1 VTPTTRQ
8 DINVAELPP
17 TGGDAAT
24 DLGIL
29 VARTEIVDGPSAF
42 CSAMDAASY
51 DAAAEIFT
59 GDCVTGLRAVGWRG
73 RPR

>member
-1 VTPTTRQ
+1 
-8 DINVAELPP
+8 VAELPP
-17 TGGDAAT
+17 TGGDTAT

-29 VARTEIVDGPSAF
+29 VAWTEIVDGLSAF
-42 CSAMDAASY
+42 CSAMDAANY

-59 GDCVTGLRAVGWRG
+59 DDCVTEYGPSAGGG